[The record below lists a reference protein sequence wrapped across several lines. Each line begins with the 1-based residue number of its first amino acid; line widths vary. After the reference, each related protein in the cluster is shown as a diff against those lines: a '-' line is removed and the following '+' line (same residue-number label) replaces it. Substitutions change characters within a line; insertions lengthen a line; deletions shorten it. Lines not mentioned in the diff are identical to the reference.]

1 MKGPFPGQLLT
12 AVAMD
17 PNNGIYPLAYAI
29 AEAESKDSWTWFLD
43 LLRDDLEL
51 PVNANFTFISDRQK
65 GIIPAIAAVFPSA
78 EHRYCV
84 RHIHQNFRL
93 QWRGKAYKDMLW
105 AIATANT
112 VQQFQDKMEEMRL
125 MNPDAHHYLS
135 QIPAVHW
142 TRSHFSGRA
151 KTEVL
156 LNNLCEVFN
165 ARLVDGRDKPI
176 ISALEYVREY
186 CMKRIVNV
194 LKVIAKTDGVLTPKA
209 AEHFELV
216 KKHAANLIVQW
227 NGGPKYQV
235 SCYLGERYGEQF
247 VVDVI
252 ERTCTCRKWEIR
264 GMPCTHAVATNW
276 DMAAN
281 GLKVDI
287 PERWVD
293 ECYWLST
300 WKKVYSYKI
309 GPINGRSMWP
319 RAHCSTKLL
328 EPMYHKPVGRPR
340 KMRRKDEMEKEDSMV
355 KDGKLSRKWKTVTCG
370 SCGGKGHNKRRCT
383 GQGSTAAQSS

>member
-1 MKGPFPGQLLT
+1 MQ
-12 AVAMD
+12 
-17 PNNGIYPLAYAI
+17 
-29 AEAESKDSWTWFLD
+29 
-43 LLRDDLEL
+43 
-51 PVNANFTFISDRQK
+51 
-65 GIIPAIAAVFPSA
+65 
-78 EHRYCV
+78 
-84 RHIHQNFRL
+84 
-93 QWRGKAYKDMLW
+93 
-105 AIATANT
+105 
-112 VQQFQDKMEEMRL
+112 EMG
-125 MNPDAHHYLS
+125 N
-135 QIPAVHW
+135 
-142 TRSHFSGRA
+142 
-151 KTEVL
+151 K
-156 LNNLCEVFN
+156 
-165 ARLVDGRDKPI
+165 
-176 ISALEYVREY
+176 
-186 CMKRIVNV
+186 
-194 LKVIAKTDGVLTPKA
+194 
-209 AEHFELV
+209 
-216 KKHAANLIVQW
+216 
-227 NGGPKYQV
+227 
-235 SCYLGERYGEQF
+235 
-247 VVDVI
+247 
-252 ERTCTCRKWEIR
+252 